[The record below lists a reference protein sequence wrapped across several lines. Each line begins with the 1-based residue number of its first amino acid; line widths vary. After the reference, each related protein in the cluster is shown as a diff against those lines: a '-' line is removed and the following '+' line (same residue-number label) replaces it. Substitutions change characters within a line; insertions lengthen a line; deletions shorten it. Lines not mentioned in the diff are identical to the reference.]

1 MPPCCVLGTNTAD
14 IRRITHSRHGE
25 TMAEQFEIVVIGAWP
40 RGNVAANATA
50 VQAYV
55 RQQLPGLESG

>member
-1 MPPCCVLGTNTAD
+1 
-14 IRRITHSRHGE
+14 
-25 TMAEQFEIVVIGAWP
+25 MAEQFEIVVIGAWP